1 MSKLVK
7 VSGSL
12 GGSGVRVAEQQRFDL
27 NCGLE
32 SFIWGLKAM
41 TGYRVLKNGTSMAIL
56 SKRAYQRGGSNA
68 LMGWSF
74 DLKSAHDT
82 AAFVQS
88 IETESYTLEGR
99 ERNCARPSIRT
110 RVGLKGVVSPWPV
123 RSRRVWTIG
132 FVLALLYACVLSQPG
147 HAASDCSGV
156 SSASP
161 GVLPSSQTN
170 PPKIVVGFLGGF
182 VRHDEPHHP
191 EVQLIQD
198 LRQDYPKDV
207 YFGLFE
213 NRKVGVAYHTILK
226 LLGTTEGDALS
237 DDKKRRA
244 RIVLFG
250 HSWGASAVVSLSRK
264 LERAGI
270 PVTLTIQID
279 SVAKPFQN
287 DWLIPA
293 NVLEAVNFY
302 QTHGLIQGRQKI
314 VPADPAHT
322 TILGNFLWEYK
333 GEPAECYGFSWRG
346 RLLSK
351 GHTQIECDQ
360 KVWLQVKA
368 LLGSILVEPSGTQ
381 TDAGEPALLSSR
393 SDRNGSQQR

>member
-1 MSKLVK
+1 
-7 VSGSL
+7 
-12 GGSGVRVAEQQRFDL
+12 
-27 NCGLE
+27 
-32 SFIWGLKAM
+32 
-41 TGYRVLKNGTSMAIL
+41 
-56 SKRAYQRGGSNA
+56 
-68 LMGWSF
+68 
-74 DLKSAHDT
+74 
-82 AAFVQS
+82 VQS
-88 IETESYTLEGR
+88 IFRS
-99 ERNCARPSIRT
+99 
-110 RVGLKGVVSPWPV
+110 RVSFKGVVSPWPV
-123 RSRRVWTIG
+123 RSRVGIIG
-132 FVLALLYACVLSQPG
+132 CQIVLLCTCVLARPG
-147 HAASDCSGV
+147 HAASDRPRAPSA
-156 SSASP
+156 SSA
-161 GVLPSSQTN
+161 GLPSSRTN
-170 PPKIVVGFLGGF
+170 PPNIVVGFLGGF

-198 LRQDYPKDV
+198 LRQEYPNEV

-213 NRKVGVAYHTILK
+213 NRKVGEAYDTILK

-270 PVTLTIQID
+270 PVALTIQID

-302 QTHGLIQGRQKI
+302 QTHGLIRGRRKI

-351 GHTQIECDQ
+351 GHTQIECDHN
-360 KVWLQVKA
+360 VWLQVKA
-368 LLGSILVEPSGTQ
+368 LLGRHLPNPVVNQ
-381 TDAGEPALLSSR
+381 TDAGEPALLPSR
-393 SDRNGSQQR
+393 NDRDGSQQR